1 MLCFA
6 NQRSGTCP
14 AVSVV
19 CDFEQAVELFALIF
33 FFFSHFKNKGMDC
46 VFYYLKKNH
55 GVKYVRVKKEMA
67 RQCF

>member
-6 NQRSGTCP
+6 NQRSGTYP

-33 FFFSHFKNKGMDC
+33 FFPLI
-46 VFYYLKKNH
+46 LKIREWT
-55 GVKYVRVKKEMA
+55 V
-67 RQCF
+67 CFITLKRITG